1 VLFFNYRQIRLQFTW
16 LVAICLSACSFRE
29 NKVEKDE
36 VSLNSN
42 KPPAYIQK
50 AWNARYDY
58 DTERRLLV
66 PKYAGSRWGAVQQYK
81 EDGRLE
87 YQDWWVRDLQ
97 VEELSAAPNTLISTF
112 IDEDGNLTKIDL
124 EQLRDDQ
131 SVEISEEEQEVFIED
146 DESEPI
152 EPIESNDPPLD
163 PFSPFGP

>member
-1 VLFFNYRQIRLQFTW
+1 MIFSKYRQIRLLFIW
-16 LVAICLSACSFRE
+16 LAAIFFSACSFRE
-29 NKVEKDE
+29 NKVENEE
-36 VSLNSN
+36 VSLSSN

-124 EQLRDDQ
+124 EPT
-131 SVEISEEEQEVFIED
+131 SD
-146 DESEPI
+146 DESEEIFKDEEAVLI
-152 EPIESNDPPLD
+152 EEEKSEAFEPEESNDPTLN